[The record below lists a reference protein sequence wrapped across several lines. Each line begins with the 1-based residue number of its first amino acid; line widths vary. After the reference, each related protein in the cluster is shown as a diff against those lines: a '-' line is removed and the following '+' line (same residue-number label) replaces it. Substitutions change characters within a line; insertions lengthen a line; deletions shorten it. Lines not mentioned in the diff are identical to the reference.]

1 MTNNLRALACA
12 LALSTAALGGATV
25 LLCAPAQAAAVR
37 PEIGTALTEAKN
49 LAAAGNYKAA
59 MAKINEAE
67 AVSGKTSDES
77 QIISQ
82 MKQYVGVKSG
92 NASIGGAAAAKK
104 KFGDD
109 YAAKNYAEVIA
120 AGDTLKKLGALDV
133 SSEQVIAQAY
143 YLKGDKTGCV
153 KYIKATLGMNAGEDT
168 LQLLNRCAYDA
179 NDDETQ
185 RQVLE
190 TLVSRTGKPDY
201 WASLLKLSEQASG
214 LSDHQTL
221 DLYRIKLLT
230 GNVTAKDEYT
240 LLAQLAMQLGFP
252 AEGAAVIT
260 KAQAAKLLTDD
271 RSNKLLALAKTQAAA
286 DDANMAKNIASA
298 NAAPNGDALIKI
310 GEDQVSMGKAKDAIA
325 TIQAG
330 MKKPVTD
337 KNNAAIRLGV
347 AYLNAGQKADAVKTL
362 DSVKGPAGDK
372 AAMVA
377 HLWSLYAA
385 HAK

>member
-92 NASIGGAAAAKK
+92 DASIGGAAAAKK

-330 MKKPVTD
+330 MKKPVND